1 MNRPLD
7 VCIRG
12 RCITGDYRADHL
24 PVRYSRKMKMT
35 LSEVLKLDELR
46 SPGMVVGI
54 VIGACLYIALLVL
67 YVLIRS
73 KENDDR
79 NDREPEEKQ

>member
-1 MNRPLD
+1 
-7 VCIRG
+7 
-12 RCITGDYRADHL
+12 
-24 PVRYSRKMKMT
+24 MT